1 MLGGSIMAES
11 PLISREGLFGN
22 PDRSNVD
29 RSPDG
34 QNIAFL
40 APLEGVLN
48 IWVAPAD
55 KTDQVRPVTHDTG
68 RGIRQYVW
76 AFTNQHI
83 LYLQDSDGDENWR
96 IYAVEVNSGYV
107 RNLTPFN
114 KVNGRILKL
123 SDRRPEGALL
133 LLNDR
138 DEKWHDAHLFN
149 ITTGESTLVF
159 KNGLYRSFIADDD
172 LVLRLATRL
181 LDDGSSEVSRLT
193 DGVWQPWFLIPE
205 ADEKTTGFL
214 TFDQGGQAVYMSDS
228 RGRNTAALV
237 KLDLLTGQTEPV
249 AQNPRADITGGF
261 FHPTNKQP
269 QIARST
275 FLRQEWQVLDPAI
288 KTDYQYLKSISDGEI
303 TISSR
308 SLDDRYW
315 LVSFVVAN
323 GPVRYYRY
331 DRQGKKA
338 EFLFVDRQA
347 LEGLTLAEMQ
357 PVVIK
362 SMDGLDLVSYLSL
375 PPWMDG
381 QSAKPLPMV
390 VLVHGGPWNRDSF
403 GLHTWVQWLANRGY
417 AVLQV
422 NFRGS
427 TGFGKDFINASIRQW
442 GQAMHADILD
452 GVQWAINQGIAD
464 PKRIGIF
471 GGSYGG
477 YETLIAM
484 TLSPEVFACGVSMC
498 GPSNLQTLLDSYPVY
513 WGSALRMWQNRV
525 GNNTTEDGKVFL
537 ALWSPLNHIQQIVH
551 PLLILQGGKD
561 PRVTQ
566 KEADQMA
573 HAMKVQGAECVYVLF
588 PNEGHGFT
596 RPENQ
601 IASFAATEAFLA
613 QYLGGRCE
621 PIGDDLK
628 KSSIQIVDGQ
638 ELIPG
643 LQ

>member
-1 MLGGSIMAES
+1 MLNILLSSVMLGGSIMAES
-11 PLISREGLFGN
+11 PLISREVLFGN

-29 RSPDG
+29 MSPDG

-237 KLDLLTGQTEPV
+237 KLDLLTGQTELV

-261 FHPTNKQP
+261 FHPTNK
-269 QIARST
+269 
-275 FLRQEWQVLDPAI
+275 
-288 KTDYQYLKSISDGEI
+288 
-303 TISSR
+303 
-308 SLDDRYW
+308 
-315 LVSFVVAN
+315 
-323 GPVRYYRY
+323 
-331 DRQGKKA
+331 
-338 EFLFVDRQA
+338 
-347 LEGLTLAEMQ
+347 
-357 PVVIK
+357 
-362 SMDGLDLVSYLSL
+362 
-375 PPWMDG
+375 
-381 QSAKPLPMV
+381 
-390 VLVHGGPWNRDSF
+390 
-403 GLHTWVQWLANRGY
+403 
-417 AVLQV
+417 
-422 NFRGS
+422 
-427 TGFGKDFINASIRQW
+427 
-442 GQAMHADILD
+442 
-452 GVQWAINQGIAD
+452 
-464 PKRIGIF
+464 
-471 GGSYGG
+471 
-477 YETLIAM
+477 
-484 TLSPEVFACGVSMC
+484 
-498 GPSNLQTLLDSYPVY
+498 
-513 WGSALRMWQNRV
+513 
-525 GNNTTEDGKVFL
+525 
-537 ALWSPLNHIQQIVH
+537 
-551 PLLILQGGKD
+551 
-561 PRVTQ
+561 
-566 KEADQMA
+566 
-573 HAMKVQGAECVYVLF
+573 
-588 PNEGHGFT
+588 
-596 RPENQ
+596 
-601 IASFAATEAFLA
+601 
-613 QYLGGRCE
+613 
-621 PIGDDLK
+621 
-628 KSSIQIVDGQ
+628 
-638 ELIPG
+638 
-643 LQ
+643 